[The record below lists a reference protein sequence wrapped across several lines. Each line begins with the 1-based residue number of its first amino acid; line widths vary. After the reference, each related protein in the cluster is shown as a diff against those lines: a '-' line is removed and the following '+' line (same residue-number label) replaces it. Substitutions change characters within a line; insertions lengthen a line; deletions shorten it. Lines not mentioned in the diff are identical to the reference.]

1 VHVPRALPTAATHVA
16 PAQQS
21 ALAVHGS
28 PAAAHVEAR
37 QTNGGVPDGFGTQ
50 GAPLQQFAL
59 DAHEPP
65 AATQVAAAQRAT
77 PPSSGL
83 HVSWFVLQ
91 LPLQQS
97 HKRLHP
103 SVASLHSSPSGLH
116 PIGTLQKPVVAGG
129 VIAPVA
135 GAPPPPGRPGPPQ
148 QSLSC
153 VHVSPVA

>member
-1 VHVPRALPTAATHVA
+1 VHVPRALPTGATHVA

-21 ALAVHGS
+21 ALAVHRS

-65 AATQVAAAQRAT
+65 AATHVAAAQRAT
-77 PPSSGL
+77 PSSSGL
-83 HVSWFVLQ
+83 HVSWFVQ

-97 HKRLHP
+97 HKRLQL

-129 VIAPVA
+129 VIAHVA
-135 GAPPPPGRPGPPQ
+135 GVPLPPGRPGPPQ